1 MEPLPA
7 NAQTNEQYTTSEG
20 WNRGFSVGDRDEIRE
35 DRFEEVARRLDLL
48 YGPRPLTPNGDP
60 VGTLVRTILSQSTTD
75 RNSSAA
81 YASLRAEFPD
91 WNDVI
96 AAPTDAVAESIRMGG
111 LSRQKAPRIQQALRS
126 IFDLDTTGVHLDSL
140 PVGEAMALLTGMA
153 GVGPKTAA
161 CVLLFAL
168 GKPVFPVDTHIARVM
183 TRIGVVQDR
192 TSTVTKQRILAEF
205 TGPHAPTIYA
215 AHVETIEHGRRVCQ
229 SRRPKCEV
237 CVLQDVCDY
246 FQQGEARATAK

>member
-1 MEPLPA
+1 
-7 NAQTNEQYTTSEG
+7 
-20 WNRGFSVGDRDEIRE
+20 
-35 DRFEEVARRLDLL
+35 

-81 YASLRAEFPD
+81 YASLRETYPAWDE
-91 WNDVI
+91 VI
-96 AAPTDAVAESIRMGG
+96 DAPTDNVAAAIRMGG

-126 IFDLDTTGVHLDSL
+126 IFHLDTTGIHLDSL

-168 GKPVFPVDTHIARVM
+168 GMPVFPVDTHIGRVM
-183 TRIGVVQDR
+183 TRIGIVPDH
-192 TSTVTKQRILAEF
+192 TSTATKQRMLTDLA
-205 TGPHAPTIYA
+205 GPHPPTIYA